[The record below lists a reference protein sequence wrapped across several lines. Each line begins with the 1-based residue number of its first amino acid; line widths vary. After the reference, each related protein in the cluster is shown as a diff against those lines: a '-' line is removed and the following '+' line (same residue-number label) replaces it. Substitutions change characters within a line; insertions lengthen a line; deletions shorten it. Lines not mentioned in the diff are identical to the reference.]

1 MSHTRRALGKLPPD
15 AALLLPQGE
24 LEKGGEQI
32 AVVLMTIN
40 LAAAGDSV
48 APTDSRAPRNSHWK
62 CPASPL

>member
-1 MSHTRRALGKLPPD
+1 MSHTRRALSKLPLD

-24 LEKGGEQI
+24 LEKDGEQI
-32 AVVLMTIN
+32 AVVLMMIN
-40 LAAAGDSV
+40 YAAGDSV

>member
-1 MSHTRRALGKLPPD
+1 MSHTRRALSKLPPD

-32 AVVLMTIN
+32 AVVLMMMIDY
-40 LAAAGDSV
+40 AAGGSV